1 MRHTDWLEVGWDG
14 SDDEETTMPIDA
26 TPDHVAVAVPCIEEA
41 ARRWRDELGGVW
53 VNPRMTLDAAGFATR
68 QLSYPG
74 GAKLELLEPTD
85 DAGFAAGFIAR
96 YGARIHHVTLKVPE
110 LLPAVGIVRAA
121 GYDVIDVNTDD
132 EVWHEAFLR
141 PSQVGGMIVQIAWAG
156 RTDAEWAAMF
166 DMEPEVADDDAMVL
180 HGPTL
185 AHPDLD
191 AAAALWTTLGGAV
204 IDDGD
209 ALMVSWGDAPLT
221 VRIEPGEAAGP
232 LGLRCWGTEAAHADR
247 RTGPAVLPA

>member
-1 MRHTDWLEVGWDG
+1 
-14 SDDEETTMPIDA
+14 MPIDA
-26 TPDHVAVAVPCIEEA
+26 TPDHVAIAVPSIDEA
-41 ARRWRDELGGVW
+41 AARWRDQLGGVW

-85 DAGFAAGFIAR
+85 DEGFAAGFVAR
-96 YGARIHHVTLKVPE
+96 YGARIHHVTLKVAE
-110 LLPAVGIVRAA
+110 LLPAVEIVRAE

-132 EVWHEAFLR
+132 AVWHEAFLR

-166 DMEPEVADDDAMVL
+166 DMQPEVADDNAMVL

-191 AAAALWTTLGGAV
+191 AARRLWTTLGGDV
-204 IDDGD
+204 VDDGD
-209 ALMVSWGDAPLT
+209 ALQVSWGDAALT
-221 VRIEPGEAAGP
+221 VRIVPGVTPGP
-232 LGLRCWGTEAAHADR
+232 LGLRCWGAEAADADR
-247 RTGPAVLPA
+247 RTGPAILPV